1 MFDKVLVAID
11 DSELSSNFF
20 EQAIEFAKANKSEM
34 MLIHNLKMKLSETM
48 SRLQQLS

>member
-20 EQAIEFAKANKSEM
+20 EQAIEFAKANKSGSTE
-34 MLIHNLKMKLSETM
+34 LTM
-48 SRLQQLS
+48 